1 MRSAEMTDVPATPEA
16 AAGDAPRVSAARIV
30 LILLAVMIA
39 LPAFVMGAELSHS
52 LGAPQ
57 ATLASLA
64 GGGIL
69 AVIAAF
75 GGALGART
83 RKSTYQLICDAFG
96 THGAKLANGA
106 LGLCILGWYGVV
118 ATMFGQALSSAAPSL
133 MAQTPGW
140 TLTLLGCVLTTL
152 TAVIGFRALD
162 IMSALTTP
170 LKLLLLFWTFFAALR
185 GGLEQAWAYV
195 PAAPIPLGTGVSMV
209 AGGLMVGAVLA
220 PDVCR
225 FARSPTHAA
234 VGSALAYGF
243 GFPLVLM
250 LAGMPSL
257 ASGERDLV
265 KIMLTLGLG
274 VPAMLIVILTA
285 WSTNTFNLYAATLI
299 GATLRPRQ
307 PQWQLAA
314 AAGIAGT
321 ALGLAGISNM
331 LVPYLLLLG
340 ICIPPIAGVYL
351 VNAWRRGAGPQPDV
365 AWRSE
370 AIVAWLIGSGWAAL
384 APRWDIALTP
394 IPALDSLLVCGV
406 VYWLLDALARG
417 RSSRT
422 SEAFVG

>member
-1 MRSAEMTDVPATPEA
+1 MMDVPTPDA
-16 AAGDAPRVSAARIV
+16 ARVDAPRVSAARIV

-39 LPAFVMGAELSHS
+39 LPAFVMGAELCHL
-52 LGAPQ
+52 LGAQQ
-57 ATLASLA
+57 ATQASLA

-69 AVIAAF
+69 AVIAAC
-75 GGALGART
+75 GGAVGART

-96 THGAKLANGA
+96 THGAKLANGV
-106 LGLCILGWYGVV
+106 LGLCILGWYGVI
-118 ATMFGQALSSAAPSL
+118 ATMFGHALSSTAPSVT
-133 MAQTPGW
+133 AQAPGW
-140 TLTLLGCVLTTL
+140 ALTLLGCALTTI

-162 IMSALTTP
+162 LMSILTTP
-170 LKLLLLFWTFFAALR
+170 LKLLLLVWTFVAALR
-185 GGLEQAWAYV
+185 GGLEKVWDFV
-195 PAAPIPLGTGVSMV
+195 PAESLPLGTGVSMV

-220 PDVCR
+220 PDICR
-225 FARSPTHAA
+225 FARSATHAA
-234 VGSALAYGF
+234 VGSALAYGL

-285 WSTNTFNLYAATLI
+285 WSTNTFNLYSATLI

-307 PQWQLAA
+307 PQWQLTT
-314 AAGIAGT
+314 AAGIVGT

-351 VNAWRRGAGPQPDV
+351 MNFYIKALWMPSISQAVWRFDALAAWALGAGF
-365 AWRSE
+365 
-370 AIVAWLIGSGWAAL
+370 AAVMGHIN
-384 APRWDIALTP
+384 ANITP
-394 IPALDSLLVCGV
+394 VPALDSIIVSALSYVGFRWLVSVCSIK
-406 VYWLLDALARG
+406 RIEQ
-417 RSSRT
+417 SR
-422 SEAFVG
+422 